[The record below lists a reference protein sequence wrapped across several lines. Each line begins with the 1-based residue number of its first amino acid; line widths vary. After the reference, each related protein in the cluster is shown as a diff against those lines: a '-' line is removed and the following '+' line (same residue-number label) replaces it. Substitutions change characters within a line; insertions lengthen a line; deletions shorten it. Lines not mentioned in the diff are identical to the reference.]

1 MLYPQNAFFFPS
13 QNKTRPAVDM
23 FILVLQSEHASLF
36 EEDAEVF
43 VLEDNMQLSQ
53 DLAGRPTIRI
63 QLQHNLAGNWALRL
77 REERNYTLKKLQNL
91 VNLYQPEL
99 GKIWTLQVLNQVG
112 GQRCSWARHI
122 YWCGNILLRYRV

>member
-1 MLYPQNAFFFPS
+1 MIWHGYNTLENVISSKCFFFPS

-63 QLQHNLAGNWALRL
+63 QLQHNLAGN
-77 REERNYTLKKLQNL
+77 
-91 VNLYQPEL
+91 
-99 GKIWTLQVLNQVG
+99 
-112 GQRCSWARHI
+112 
-122 YWCGNILLRYRV
+122 

>member
-1 MLYPQNAFFFPS
+1 
-13 QNKTRPAVDM
+13 M

-63 QLQHNLAGNWALRL
+63 QLQHNLAGN
-77 REERNYTLKKLQNL
+77 
-91 VNLYQPEL
+91 
-99 GKIWTLQVLNQVG
+99 
-112 GQRCSWARHI
+112 
-122 YWCGNILLRYRV
+122 